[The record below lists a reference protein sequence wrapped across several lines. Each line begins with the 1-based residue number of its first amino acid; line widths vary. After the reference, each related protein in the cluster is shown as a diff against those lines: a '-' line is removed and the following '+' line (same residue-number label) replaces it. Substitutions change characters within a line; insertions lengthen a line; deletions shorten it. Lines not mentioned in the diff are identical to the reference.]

1 MLLEIIF
8 RDIFFVSSVLANCVR
23 GESCRGDFPPTY
35 AEGVLRVAQTDFC
48 VYK

>member
-1 MLLEIIF
+1 MFLEIIF
-8 RDIFFVSSVLANCVR
+8 RDIFLSSVLANCVR

-48 VYK
+48 VHR